1 MNASPIVILTE
12 ILSHTPL
19 WVWGVFVL
27 LIWRGLSSAQDRE
40 VTAQKLVILPAVIF
54 YLALNGL
61 AATAHS
67 PFGDIAVGIGVLLG
81 IGAGFARFNR
91 TSAYQVAPGVIRMR
105 GEWSTMIVIL
115 AIFFLHYAAGVL
127 QETDPALTQSHAF
140 VIMMGGASA
149 FLSSM
154 TITVAAL
161 LIRLAYLPY
170 DEAEDWH

>member
-1 MNASPIVILTE
+1 MSANPIIALTE
-12 ILSHTPL
+12 ILSHTPA
-19 WVWGVFVL
+19 WVWVIFVL
-27 LIWRGLSSAQDRE
+27 LIWRGLSAAQDRE
-40 VTAQKLVILPAVIF
+40 VTATKLVILPAVIF

-67 PFGDIAVGIGVLLG
+67 PFGDIAVSVGILLG

-91 TSAYQVAPGVIRMR
+91 TGAYQVAPGIIRLQ

-115 AIFFLHYAAGVL
+115 AIFFLHYATGVL
-127 QETDPALTQSHAF
+127 AETDPELTQSYPYMI
-140 VIMMGGASA
+140 VMGGITA

-161 LIRLAYLPY
+161 RIRLAYLPY
-170 DEAEDWH
+170 DETEDLY